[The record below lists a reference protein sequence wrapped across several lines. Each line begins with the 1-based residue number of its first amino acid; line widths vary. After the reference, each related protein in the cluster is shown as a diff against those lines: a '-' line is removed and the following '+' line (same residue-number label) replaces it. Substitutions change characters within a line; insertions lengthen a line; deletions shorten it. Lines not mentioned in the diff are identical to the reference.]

1 MHSIKF
7 ENGEEEYFET
17 NKELKEFLF
26 LLKGEDFKSDFNPV
40 SEIYIDINIASTLND
55 YISILKMKNPEIEI
69 PNEIK
74 TIEEMIEF
82 FDIIDFYRKIKDL
95 SY

>member
-26 LLKGEDFKSDFNPV
+26 LLKGEDFKSDLNSFL
-40 SEIYIDINIASTLND
+40 EIYIDINIASTFND

-74 TIEEMIEF
+74 TIEEIIEF